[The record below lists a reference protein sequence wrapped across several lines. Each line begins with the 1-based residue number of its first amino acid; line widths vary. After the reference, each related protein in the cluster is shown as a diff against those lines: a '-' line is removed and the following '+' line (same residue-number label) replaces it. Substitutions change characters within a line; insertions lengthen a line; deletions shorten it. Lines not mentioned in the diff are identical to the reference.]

1 MMIKPNKIEPQKYI
15 MTKYKIE
22 EVDDSSDFLFIF
34 QILLALIFLPIGIIW
49 GLIKLINYFS
59 DRAKENEIKNHDLH
73 NAKYAE
79 LQQLATLRQQGLI
92 TEDEFQVRRERI
104 MRHL

>member
-1 MMIKPNKIEPQKYI
+1 

-34 QILLALIFLPIGIIW
+34 QILLALVFLPIGIIW

-59 DRAKENEIKNHDLH
+59 DRAKEKEIKNHDLH

-92 TEDEFQVRRERI
+92 TEVEFQVRRERI